1 MIKMLNQQ
9 EVSNSRILITMVN
22 IKVFVQGR
30 IKNKEEIEE
39 ISILFKILTNKI
51 INLKVTELYLI
62 KLLTP
67 NHKTI

>member
-1 MIKMLNQQ
+1 MINMLNQQ